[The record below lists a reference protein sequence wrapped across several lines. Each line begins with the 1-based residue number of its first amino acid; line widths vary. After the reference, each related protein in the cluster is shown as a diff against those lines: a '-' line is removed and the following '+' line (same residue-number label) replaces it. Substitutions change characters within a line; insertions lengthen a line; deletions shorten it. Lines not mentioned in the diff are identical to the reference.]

1 MHNLIALFNFEFF
14 RNAFLAA
21 FMASVTCGIIGTYIV
36 SRRIVFIS
44 GGITHASF
52 GGIGMGYYF
61 GFNPILGAVAFGILS
76 ALGIELFTKRADL
89 REDSAIAILWSLGMA
104 LGVIFIFL
112 TPGYAP
118 NLMNYLFGNI
128 LTVSKGDLMFLLFL
142 SVFVIVFFLVFYRM
156 IIFVSFDEEFALTNN
171 APVRLFNSLLISL
184 VALTIVLNIRVVGII
199 LVMSLLTIPQA
210 IANLFTKRFDV
221 MMFYSIGFGFLGSVA
236 GLAFSYLYDIPS
248 GAAIIFTLV
257 VLYGIIKSIFLLFV
271 KANIGKTGKDIALIS
286 EGKLKV

>member
-1 MHNLIALFNFEFF
+1 MQNLIALFNFEFF

-21 FMASVTCGIIGTYIV
+21 FLASVTCGIIGTYIV

-61 GFNPILGAVAFGILS
+61 GFNPIMGAVAFGILS
-76 ALGIELFTKRADL
+76 ALGIELFTKKADL
-89 REDSAIAILWSLGMA
+89 REDSAIAMLWSLGMA

-118 NLMNYLFGNI
+118 NLMSYLFGNI
-128 LTVSKGDLMFLLFL
+128 LTVSKSDLLFL
-142 SVFVIVFFLVFYRM
+142 VLLAVFVISFFLIFYRM

-171 APVRLFNSLLISL
+171 APVRLFNALLISL

-221 MMFYSIGFGFLGSVA
+221 MMFYSIAFGFLGSVA
-236 GLAFSYLYDIPS
+236 GLSLSYIYDVPS

-257 VLYGIIKSIFLLFV
+257 VLYGIIKTLFLIFGN
-271 KANIGKTGKDIALIS
+271 A
-286 EGKLKV
+286 KLGNSGVHQNNLRG

>member
-1 MHNLIALFNFEFF
+1 MESLFNLLNFGFF

-21 FMASVTCGIIGTYIV
+21 FVASVTCGIIGTYIV

-52 GGIGMGYYF
+52 GGIGMGYYL
-61 GFNPILGAVAFGILS
+61 GFDPIAGAIIFGILS
-76 ALGIELFTKRADL
+76 ALGIEFFTKKADL
-89 REDSAIAILWSLGMA
+89 REDSAIAMLWSLGMA

-118 NLMNYLFGNI
+118 NLMSYLFGNI
-128 LTVSKGDLMFLLFL
+128 LTVSRQDLIYLTVLAI
-142 SVFVIVFFLVFYRM
+142 FVIGFFLTFYRM
-156 IIFVSFDEEFALTNN
+156 ILFVSFDEEFALTNN
-171 APVRLFNSLLISL
+171 VPVRLFNSLLISL

-210 IANLFTKRFDV
+210 IANLFTKRFDF
-221 MMFYSIGFGFLGSVA
+221 MIIYSILFGLLGSIT
-236 GLAFSYLYDIPS
+236 GLTFSYIYDIPS

-257 VLYGIIKSIFLLFV
+257 VFYGLIKTSILFFRKVSINHRKLL
-271 KANIGKTGKDIALIS
+271 
-286 EGKLKV
+286 

>member
-1 MHNLIALFNFEFF
+1 MENLLNLFEFGFF

-21 FMASVTCGIIGTYIV
+21 VLASITCGMIGTYIV

-61 GFNPILGAVAFGILS
+61 GFDPIFGAVIFGILS
-76 ALGIELFTKRADL
+76 ALGIEFFTKKADL
-89 REDSAIAILWSLGMA
+89 REDSAIAMLWSLGMA
-104 LGVIFIFL
+104 LGIIFIFL

-118 NLMNYLFGNI
+118 NLMSYLFGNI
-128 LTVSKGDLMFLLFL
+128 LTVSVSDLLYLSLLTIFIGG
-142 SVFVIVFFLVFYRM
+142 FMMIFYRM
-156 IIFVSFDEEFALTNN
+156 ILFVSFDEEFALTNN
-171 APVRLFNSLLISL
+171 VPVRLFNAILISL

-210 IANLFTKRFDV
+210 IANLFTRQFDK
-221 MMFYSIGFGFLGSVA
+221 MMIGSIFFGFLGSMA
-236 GLAFSYLYDIPS
+236 GLVFSYFYNIPS

-257 VLYGIIKSIFLLFV
+257 MMYGLIKSVFIIK
-271 KANIGKTGKDIALIS
+271 T
-286 EGKLKV
+286 KLSVS

>member
-1 MHNLIALFNFEFF
+1 MENLFDLFNFGFF

-21 FMASVTCGIIGTYIV
+21 FIASVTCGIIGTYIV

-61 GFNPILGAVAFGILS
+61 GFNPIAGAIAFGILS
-76 ALGIELFTKRADL
+76 ALGIEFFTKRANL
-89 REDSAIAILWSLGMA
+89 REDSAIAMLWSLGMA

-118 NLMNYLFGNI
+118 NLMSYLFGNI
-128 LTVSKGDLMFLLFL
+128 LTVSINELIYLLIL
-142 SVFVIVFFLVFYRM
+142 AVFIIGFFLIFYRM

-171 APVRLFNSLLISL
+171 APVRLFNALLISL

-210 IANLFTKRFDV
+210 IANLFTKRFDI
-221 MMFYSIGFGFLGSVA
+221 MMIYSIVFGFLGSLT
-236 GLAFSYLYDIPS
+236 GLTLSYIYDIPS

-257 VLYGIIKSIFLLFV
+257 VLYGLIKIIFLISG
-271 KANIGKTGKDIALIS
+271 KAILNRD
-286 EGKLKV
+286 KVNG

>member
-1 MHNLIALFNFEFF
+1 MENLIALFDFGFF
-14 RNAFLAA
+14 RNAFIAA
-21 FMASVTCGIIGTYIV
+21 FVASITCGIIGTYIV

-61 GFNPILGAVAFGILS
+61 GFDPILGAIAFGILS
-76 ALGIELFTKRADL
+76 ALGIEFFTKRADL
-89 REDSAIAILWSLGMA
+89 REDSAIAMLWSLGMA

-118 NLMNYLFGNI
+118 NLMSYLFGNI
-128 LTVSKGDLMFLLFL
+128 LTVSKGDLIYLFIL
-142 SVFVIVFFLVFYRM
+142 AVFVIGFFLTFYRM

-171 APVRLFNSLLISL
+171 APVRLFNALLISL

-221 MMFYSIGFGFLGSVA
+221 MMIYSILFGFVGSIT
-236 GLAFSYLYDIPS
+236 GLTFSYIYDIPS

-257 VLYGIIKSIFLLFV
+257 VLYGLI
-271 KANIGKTGKDIALIS
+271 KTGFIILEKA
-286 EGKLKV
+286 KLK

>member
-1 MHNLIALFNFEFF
+1 MQSLIALFNFEFF

-21 FMASVTCGIIGTYIV
+21 FLASLTCGIIGTYIV

-61 GFNPILGAVAFGILS
+61 GFDPILGAIGFGILS
-76 ALGIELFTKRADL
+76 ALGIELFTKKADL
-89 REDSAIAILWSLGMA
+89 REDSAIAMLWSLGMA

-118 NLMNYLFGNI
+118 NLMSYLFGNI
-128 LTVSKGDLMFLLFL
+128 LTVSKVDLLYLLLL
-142 SVFVIVFFLVFYRM
+142 SVFVITFFLVFYRM

-171 APVRLFNSLLISL
+171 APVRFFNSLLISL

-210 IANLFTKRFDV
+210 IANLFTKRFDL
-221 MMFYSIGFGFLGSVA
+221 MMGYSIGFGFLGSVA
-236 GLAFSYLYDIPS
+236 GLIFSYHYDVPS

-257 VLYGIIKSIFLLFV
+257 VLYGIIKSAFLIFD
-271 KANIGKTGKDIALIS
+271 KANLGSSKK
-286 EGKLKV
+286 